1 MGQKSLFKNSIY
13 KALLSFA
20 NIVIPIIIG
29 PYITKLLNVEL
40 YGAYN
45 KVYAEFQVFLI
56 FATFGIYTFGVREI
70 SKIRDNKEKLSELF
84 SNLFLLGIITNTIT
98 GIVYVIYSIISS
110 NGVTQHIYLVFV
122 IQIVANIFYVEFL
135 NEALENYRFITI
147 KTLIVKILYLVLL
160 LTCVKKPDDIII
172 YSIIISG
179 IVFLNNIISYIYVRK
194 HIPFSFK
201 NMHFAKYVKPLFLVL
216 IITNVEILYSQLDR
230 IMLGKFVNDVSV
242 TMYYIPYYLISTLA
256 SIPYAIINVSIPR
269 LSYMVEVKGKQDY
282 EMALN
287 TAITSV
293 LFIILP
299 MCAGVAILAK
309 EVVFIYAGDKY
320 SNIFGILILACITRI
335 IISMESIM
343 TNLVLY
349 ANNKEKKLVQFSF
362 IFGLFNL
369 TMNSILVMLNK
380 LSPFSAMLTTGIAEL
395 LLVTTQY
402 IYIKYK
408 MRININLFTKQNVLY
423 AFLSL
428 LFIPI
433 SLIIHFINFGYYTN
447 IILIIII
454 CVLMYSGVL
463 LLIKDSTI
471 VMILNKFF
479 GKFIKKKEKME
490 G

>member
-1 MGQKSLFKNSIY
+1 
-13 KALLSFA
+13 
-20 NIVIPIIIG
+20 
-29 PYITKLLNVEL
+29 
-40 YGAYN
+40 
-45 KVYAEFQVFLI
+45 
-56 FATFGIYTFGVREI
+56 
-70 SKIRDNKEKLSELF
+70 
-84 SNLFLLGIITNTIT
+84 
-98 GIVYVIYSIISS
+98 
-110 NGVTQHIYLVFV
+110 
-122 IQIVANIFYVEFL
+122 
-135 NEALENYRFITI
+135 
-147 KTLIVKILYLVLL
+147 
-160 LTCVKKPDDIII
+160 
-172 YSIIISG
+172 
-179 IVFLNNIISYIYVRK
+179 
-194 HIPFSFK
+194 
-201 NMHFAKYVKPLFLVL
+201 
-216 IITNVEILYSQLDR
+216 
-230 IMLGKFVNDVSV
+230 
-242 TMYYIPYYLISTLA
+242 
-256 SIPYAIINVSIPR
+256 
-269 LSYMVEVKGKQDY
+269 MVEVKGKQDY